1 LPKGWR
7 VAKARAKGLG
17 LSQRA
22 LDIQPFYV
30 MEIGKAAQ
38 AIERA
43 LQPGDAPLIRLN
55 IGEPDAKAAPAVER
69 AAQLAIARQ
78 DTAYTP
84 ALGLLALREQLSAWY
99 ARRFQLSID
108 PERIVLTA
116 GASAGLLLTALALF
130 DSGDEVL
137 MPDPCYP
144 CNRQFVRAADA
155 RPVLIPTQAQDR
167 FQLSEAQVRAH
178 WGPRTRG
185 VLLASPSNPTGT
197 SIHPDVL
204 AGIDRAVTERGGV
217 MVVDEIYLPLSFDPV
232 YGQSALA
239 LGEHVVSVN
248 SFSKYFGM
256 TGWRLGWVVVPASH
270 VAPMERLAQNLF
282 ICPSSI
288 AQQAALAC
296 FEPESLAEFEQR
308 RERLRQRRDAFIPA
322 LQAMGLEVPVV
333 PDGAFYVWADAS
345 DWCRRKG
352 LASSWELSLALLN
365 QAHVAVTPGRDFSEH
380 EPGRYIRFSI
390 ANDLDELMQA
400 AQRLQHWIQTP

>member
-1 LPKGWR
+1 
-7 VAKARAKGLG
+7 
-17 LSQRA
+17 
-22 LDIQPFYV
+22 
-30 MEIGKAAQ
+30 
-38 AIERA
+38 
-43 LQPGDAPLIRLN
+43 
-55 IGEPDAKAAPAVER
+55 
-69 AAQLAIARQ
+69 
-78 DTAYTP
+78 
-84 ALGLLALREQLSAWY
+84 
-99 ARRFQLSID
+99 
-108 PERIVLTA
+108 
-116 GASAGLLLTALALF
+116 
-130 DSGDEVL
+130 
-137 MPDPCYP
+137 
-144 CNRQFVRAADA
+144 
-155 RPVLIPTQAQDR
+155 
-167 FQLSEAQVRAH
+167 
-178 WGPRTRG
+178 
-185 VLLASPSNPTGT
+185 
-197 SIHPDVL
+197 VL

-282 ICPSSI
+282 ICPSTI

-308 RERLRQRRDAFIPA
+308 RARFQQRRDAFIPA